1 MKPRYKPFIETIPEP
16 SATGEEE
23 FCQYSCKVCRTV
35 LFSSSELLTHTS
47 KVKRIKQRKDGVSI
61 DPGPLMTPL
70 ITAHTGVYLLLP
82 RNERLDADSYGLSD
96 TAWKDNV
103 PQVPMPTRGLRPLRG
118 QMLLRAIRLS
128 GVLDPIIES

>member
-1 MKPRYKPFIETIPEP
+1 MKPGYKPFIETVPEP
-16 SATGEEE
+16 RTEGEEE

-47 KVKRIKQRKDGVSI
+47 RVKRIKQRKDGVSI
-61 DPGPLMTPL
+61 DPEPLMTPL

-82 RNERLDADSYGLSD
+82 RNERLDADSDGLSNP
-96 TAWKDNV
+96 AWKDNV
-103 PQVPMPTRGLRPLRG
+103 PQVPMPPRRFRPLRC

-128 GVLDPIIES
+128 GVPDPIIES